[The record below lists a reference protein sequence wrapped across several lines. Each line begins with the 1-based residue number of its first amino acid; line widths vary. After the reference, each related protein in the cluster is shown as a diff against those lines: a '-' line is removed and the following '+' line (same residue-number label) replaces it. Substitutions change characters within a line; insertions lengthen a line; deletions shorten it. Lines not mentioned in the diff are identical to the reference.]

1 MADELK
7 FNIGADVSDF
17 QKGVTQVNTGLTSLQ
32 KASVNTGTTL
42 TNLSRVASD
51 APFGFIAIQN
61 NLEPLIQGFGSLSK
75 QSGGTGAALKALA
88 GSLAGPAGLAVGF
101 SVVSALVT
109 TAIQKYG
116 SLGNAISE
124 LAASSDI
131 ASVNQRKLASVISE
145 SAASSQGEINTL
157 NNYIGILRDVTIPQQ
172 ERINAYNI
180 LKKEFPA
187 VIQNLSV
194 ENALTAQGGQIIA
207 QRSQQLI
214 KYIKLKGQEKALIAL
229 IEKEY
234 ETQYKTLQGL
244 TNTLKDG
251 DSFLNQFINSA
262 LGGGIAVVGL
272 SRRVSSYTNDINN
285 AAKSSEF
292 FETTLKGIQQEIAST
307 DPNIID
313 PQAAIKAQQ
322 NAVKAAEETAK
333 KIAAA
338 NLKAAK
344 DAAKEQKKL
353 DDEEDKRRL
362 QRLKN
367 FQAQQAQIGKAL
379 PKAGATQIEQKPL
392 GDVSIGQQDRINRL
406 IAQGAEIQKK
416 NLDELILKGQTAAT
430 VFGQVFNPIVD
441 QFFTNIEEGQN
452 VFKGFGDV
460 IKQFVKNAI
469 IQLVKLAAF
478 AAITSIFSGGATS
491 FGKAF
496 TSGLGGAFGLPK
508 LGGVSAGGVN
518 VNVAG
523 QFALRGTDL
532 VASVG
537 ASQQR
542 IKRVG

>member
-88 GSLAGPAGLAVGF
+88 GSLAGPAGLAIGF

-116 SLGNAISE
+116 SLGNALSE

-131 ASVNQRKLASVISE
+131 ASINQRKLAAVISE
-145 SAASSQGEINTL
+145 SSASSQGEINTL
-157 NNYIGILRDVTIPQQ
+157 NNYIGILKDVTAPQQ
-172 ERINAYNI
+172 DRINAYNI

-244 TNTLKDG
+244 TNTLQDG

-272 SRRVSSYTNDINN
+272 SRRVTTYTGDIEKAAQSSQ
-285 AAKSSEF
+285 F
-292 FETTLKGIQQEIAST
+292 FESSLKNIQKEIAAT

-313 PQAAIKAQQ
+313 PQAAIKAGQ
-322 NAVKAAEETAK
+322 NAVSAAEKTAK
-333 KIAAA
+333 KIAAG
-338 NLKAAK
+338 NVKAAK

-367 FQAQQAQIGKAL
+367 FQAQQAQIGRAL
-379 PKAGATQIEQKPL
+379 PKEGATQIEQKPL

-496 TSGLGGAFGLPK
+496 TGGLGGAFGLPK
-508 LGGVSAGGVN
+508 MGGVAGGGVN

-532 VASVG
+532 VASV
-537 ASQQR
+537 ASSQQS